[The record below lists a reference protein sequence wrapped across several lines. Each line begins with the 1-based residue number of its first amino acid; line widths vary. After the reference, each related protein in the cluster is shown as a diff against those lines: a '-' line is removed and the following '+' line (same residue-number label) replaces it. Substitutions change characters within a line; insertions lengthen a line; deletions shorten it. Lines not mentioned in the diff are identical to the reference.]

1 MAKKQYILLPAGIA
15 NYPHISTADTTGK
28 YADGKFK
35 TKVNVPVAEAQETM
49 NKIKAI
55 ADALGVEKLPFGPL
69 NTKDSDGKVQ
79 TDNDTIVFSCKS
91 KFKPTIF
98 AADGKTEV
106 TNMKERIGAGSK
118 IRIYCELWPYDTGVS
133 LQMKQ
138 VQVIDLV
145 SGNSSAF
152 DAMEGSFD
160 PDEFETGDDEAPN
173 GFAGDAPDI

>member
-1 MAKKQYILLPAGIA
+1 MAKKQFILLPAGIA
-15 NYPHISTADTTGK
+15 NYPHISTADTVGK
-28 YADGKFK
+28 FADGKFK
-35 TKVNVPVAEAQETM
+35 TKLNVPLAEAQDAM

-55 ADALGVEKLPFGPL
+55 ADALGVDKLPFGPL
-69 NTKDSDGKVQ
+69 KTKDSEGKIVV
-79 TDNDTIVFSCKS
+79 DNDTIVFSAKS

-98 AADGKTEV
+98 ASDGRTEV
-106 TNMKERIGAGSK
+106 TNMKDRIGAGSN
-118 IRIYCELWPYDTGVS
+118 IRVYCELFPYDTGIS

-145 SGNSSAF
+145 SSNASAF

-160 PDEFETGDDEAPN
+160 PDEFETGNDEAPS